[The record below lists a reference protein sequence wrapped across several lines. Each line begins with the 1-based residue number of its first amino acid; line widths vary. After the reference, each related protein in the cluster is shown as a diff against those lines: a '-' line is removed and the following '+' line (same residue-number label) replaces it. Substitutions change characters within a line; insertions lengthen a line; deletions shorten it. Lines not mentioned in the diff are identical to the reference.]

1 MISFL
6 CINKSCPS
14 NLKFLHYLSLRD
26 EVNLISIATHILLRQ
41 TSCGIGIWN
50 YNYPAYKVQSEIQ
63 VIQGQLEFSCV
74 ILNKQCIV
82 LHLCFFIYEFG
93 G

>member
-41 TSCGIGIWN
+41 TSCGIGIRN